1 MEFRQLRSF
10 VEVVRQGSFTQ
21 AAQVRHA
28 SQSTI
33 SKQVAQLE
41 QSLGV
46 QVLERNGPHVRLT
59 DAGAVVFR
67 RAEEMLRLRRD
78 LLSELGQIKERFSQ
92 AKQELQVELST
103 PGDDPNSLMQMQW
116 SLMRITMQEELIAKT
131 VGRMSQNVETLMKT
145 Q

>member
-1 MEFRQLRSF
+1 MDISRMGAQAQITSLEELSGGPAGAAHVAEFERAM
-10 VEVVRQGSFTQ
+10 GG
-21 AAQVRHA
+21 AG
-28 SQSTI
+28 
-33 SKQVAQLE
+33 
-41 QSLGV
+41 SLG
-46 QVLERNGPHVRLT
+46 G
-59 DAGAVVFR
+59 
-67 RAEEMLRLRRD
+67 D

-103 PGDDPNSLMQMQW
+103 PGDDPNSLMQW

>member
-1 MEFRQLRSF
+1 MGAQAQITSLEELSGGPAGAAHVAEFERAM
-10 VEVVRQGSFTQ
+10 GG
-21 AAQVRHA
+21 AG
-28 SQSTI
+28 
-33 SKQVAQLE
+33 
-41 QSLGV
+41 SLG
-46 QVLERNGPHVRLT
+46 G
-59 DAGAVVFR
+59 
-67 RAEEMLRLRRD
+67 D

>member
-1 MEFRQLRSF
+1 MDTSLMGAQAQITSLEELSSGPAGAAYVAEFERAM
-10 VEVVRQGSFTQ
+10 GG
-21 AAQVRHA
+21 AG
-28 SQSTI
+28 
-33 SKQVAQLE
+33 
-41 QSLGV
+41 SLG
-46 QVLERNGPHVRLT
+46 G
-59 DAGAVVFR
+59 
-67 RAEEMLRLRRD
+67 D

-103 PGDDPNSLMQMQW
+103 PGDDPNRLMQMQW